1 MSIEFSDSENFRDDT
16 LREKCPYSEFFWSVF
31 SRIWTDYG
39 EILRISRSQSECEK
53 IRTRKNP
60 NADNFHPVVIIRKS
74 EDNDSLQSENLT
86 FTKYAVL
93 LPAVTFDISKLNHY
107 VS

>member
-1 MSIEFSDSENFRDDT
+1 MIHCVKSVRIRSFSGPCF
-16 LREKCPYSEFFWSVF
+16 LVF
-31 SRIWTDYG
+31 GLTTERYG
-39 EILRISRSQSECEK
+39 VSLRSQSECEK
-53 IRTRKNP
+53 IRTRKSP